1 MNVKS
6 QLNREEISGCG
17 EKGEETVG
25 SESYQSYY
33 IHIWNCQRTN
43 LTTKNKSKKK
53 VSINPCRFILVIQEN
68 QIENKLM

>member
-1 MNVKS
+1 
-6 QLNREEISGCG
+6 
-17 EKGEETVG
+17 VG